1 MKKEKQYLLD
11 DLKSKIEA
19 SKAFIVMQYKA
30 MSAND
35 MGALRKGIAQIG
47 GDFEV
52 VPKRVFIKAAES
64 AYGIELKK
72 ESLQGHIG
80 IVIADENY
88 LNAAKEVRNYC
99 KNSDN
104 LQILAGYIEGQ
115 LYDEASVIKLSELP
129 NIQEMR
135 AQFLGTLEA
144 PMAQTLG
151 TFDALL
157 TSIMH
162 CLENKAKKSN

>member
-19 SKAFIVMQYKA
+19 SKAFIVTQYKA

-35 MGALRKGIAQIG
+35 MGEFRKGISQVG

-52 VPKRVFIKAAES
+52 VSKRVFIKAAEA
-64 AYGIELKK
+64 AYGVEFKK
-72 ESLQGHIG
+72 ENLQGHIG
-80 IVIADENY
+80 VVIADKDY
-88 LNAAKEVRNYC
+88 ISAAKEVRNYC
-99 KNSDN
+99 KNSEN
-104 LQILAGYIEGQ
+104 LQIVAGYIEGQ

-129 NIQEMR
+129 NIEEMR
-135 AQFLGTLEA
+135 AQFLATLEA

-151 TFDALL
+151 TFEALL

-162 CLENKAKKSN
+162 CLENKAKKTN